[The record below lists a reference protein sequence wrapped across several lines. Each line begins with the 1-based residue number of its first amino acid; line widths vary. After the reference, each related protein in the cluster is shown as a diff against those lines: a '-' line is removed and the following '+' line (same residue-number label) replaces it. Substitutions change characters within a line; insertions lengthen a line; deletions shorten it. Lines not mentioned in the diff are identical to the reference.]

1 MRKRILLLTLSG
13 FLLSSCGGQ
22 ANEDVTKPPVDQGGS
37 GENNEGNNNNENDD
51 NKDPDDDKE
60 EIINPDIT
68 PFEKISELTSY
79 LSEEVP
85 SKEKEASSYKRELVN
100 GENSLYSFNTET
112 IKEEGRSYFN
122 DTIVVSGTS
131 SIFKDYP
138 EDDYFEDETI
148 EDEYQGIT
156 SLKDK
161 VFYDVIDFK
170 NDNERDESYKEA
182 FDENKAQTYMDAT
195 NVSVSKDLNKYFDN
209 YVKGRYLI
217 NGSSDKVTSTVNTKD
232 GSFETSFSLSK
243 DYSDDYGDYI
253 EEVSVTLNFLKD
265 GALAGYFF
273 EFSQYSYLVDAD
285 NNPTDQTFLIAS
297 LSDKVTLS
305 YEDKVEYDFA
315 SINPLD
321 YFMTSFDVTVCSFD
335 TIMSTSKPEDINAF
349 PYNEYVTVQASNV
362 LPEKSIDR
370 EIKIISSSNQEVIK
384 PFADQYK
391 AIGEGKTTLTV
402 ESTYGIKKEV
412 EVTVVAPELETVTP
426 RFTSSLHFVGQE
438 DTLYLDY
445 EPENTLDEYY
455 FVNKNEDVVET
466 SEIIGNVEGTDCI
479 DLTYLKAGTVTLE
492 FYRKKDDKLLN
503 SITFEV
509 IDPLDDETM
518 KTNLLGEWYGDLE
531 GSNGST
537 IKEAVKIEFVDES
550 NAILTILKED
560 TAFTLEVNKPYKLTY
575 EHTNPDTG
583 EGYNGRKDR
592 MEFSFSPISFN
603 VGNQSLQYDDNDAYF
618 YRDGKTLNISF
629 KMSDQNYYGF
639 TLEFDAYRK

>member
-1 MRKRILLLTLSG
+1 M
-13 FLLSSCGGQ
+13 
-22 ANEDVTKPPVDQGGS
+22 
-37 GENNEGNNNNENDD
+37 
-51 NKDPDDDKE
+51 
-60 EIINPDIT
+60 
-68 PFEKISELTSY
+68 
-79 LSEEVP
+79 
-85 SKEKEASSYKRELVN
+85 
-100 GENSLYSFNTET
+100 
-112 IKEEGRSYFN
+112 
-122 DTIVVSGTS
+122 
-131 SIFKDYP
+131 
-138 EDDYFEDETI
+138 
-148 EDEYQGIT
+148 
-156 SLKDK
+156 
-161 VFYDVIDFK
+161 
-170 NDNERDESYKEA
+170 
-182 FDENKAQTYMDAT
+182 
-195 NVSVSKDLNKYFDN
+195 
-209 YVKGRYLI
+209 
-217 NGSSDKVTSTVNTKD
+217 
-232 GSFETSFSLSK
+232 SK

-285 NNPTDQTFLIAS
+285 NNPTDETFLIAS

-305 YEDKVEYDFA
+305 YEDKVEYDFTL
-315 SINPLD
+315 INPLD

-349 PYNEYVTVQASNV
+349 PYNEYVAVQASNV

-384 PFADQYK
+384 SFADQYK
-391 AIGEGKTTLTV
+391 AIGEGETTLTV

-412 EVTVVAPELETVTP
+412 EVTVVAPELETITP

-455 FVNKNEDVVET
+455 FVNKNEDIVET
-466 SEIIGNVEGTDCI
+466 SEIIENVEGTDCI

-492 FYRKKDDKLLN
+492 FYLKKDDKLLN

-531 GSNGST
+531 GSNGSI
-537 IKEAVKIEFVDES
+537 IKEAVKIEFVDEN
-550 NAILTILKED
+550 NANLTILKED

-575 EHTNPDTG
+575 EHTNKDTG

-603 VGNQSLQYDDNDAYF
+603 VSNQSLQYDDNEAYF

-629 KMSDQNYYGF
+629 KMSDQNYFGF